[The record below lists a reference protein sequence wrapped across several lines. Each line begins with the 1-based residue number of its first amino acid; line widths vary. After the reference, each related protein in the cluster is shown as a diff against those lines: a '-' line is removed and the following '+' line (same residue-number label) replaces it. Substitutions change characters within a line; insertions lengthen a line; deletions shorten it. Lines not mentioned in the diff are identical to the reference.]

1 MYPATTP
8 TDRIPVGYTGVFN
21 VLDYSSVS
29 FPTGILGEREVD
41 VPVKDHEPLSDICK
55 TTHAEC
61 KLARN
66 IKKLPIKH

>member
-1 MYPATTP
+1 MCSATTS
-8 TDRIPVGYTGVFN
+8 TDQIPVGYTGVFN

-29 FPTGILGEREVD
+29 FPTGVLGEKEID
-41 VPVKDHEPLSDICK
+41 VPVEDHEPLSDICK

-66 IKKLPIKH
+66 IEIYPTKY